1 MLLPELARWLSD
13 DGMTKA
19 VVTGGVPGRLVH
31 ASRSSAAVEVVV
43 TALVLAA
50 SERPAS
56 ALIADPNDP
65 PAGRRLRAC
74 GEEQLACGADILP
87 CLCVRAVFHMM
98 PLA

>member
-1 MLLPELARWLSD
+1 M
-13 DGMTKA
+13 
-19 VVTGGVPGRLVH
+19 
-31 ASRSSAAVEVVV
+31 EVVV

-87 CLCVRAVFHMM
+87 CLCSRGIPYDAARLTVGLQMRRGNLTPMRE
-98 PLA
+98 LLT